1 MNKIT
6 LITGDNCPLCD
17 KAKQELNLIDT
28 EINLREVNI
37 YEIREFHEKYWDK
50 IPVLKSGDK
59 ELLWP
64 FSAQEIIN
72 FLAT

>member
-1 MNKIT
+1 LNKIT

-17 KAKQELNLIDT
+17 KAKQELNLIDI
-28 EINLREVNI
+28 EIDLREVNI

-64 FSAQEIIN
+64 FTAREIENI
-72 FLAT
+72 LVS